1 MTDEYKKEKEELLLK
16 VKELEKNLST
26 YKETKEDELTK
37 IIKNITD
44 FEIVDKET
52 IVSLI
57 NRIEIINSETIKI
70 YYKFSE

>member
-1 MTDEYKKEKEELLLK
+1 MYIK
-16 VKELEKNLST
+16 VKELELSLST

-37 IIKNITD
+37 IIKSITD
-44 FEIVDKET
+44 FDNVDKET

-57 NRIEIINSETIKI
+57 NRIEVIDSETIKI